1 MITNHYWYV
10 PEALSPQQCDELCS
24 LGESFEQKPGIHL
37 AGSSPEE
44 QENYRD
50 SEISWVS
57 NEFYMDLL
65 SGWIQQANKEANW
78 WFDLQTPEKIQY
90 TTYKADGHYD
100 WHIDGLADNHAARK
114 LKSKTPNPCPLNETI
129 DPNLQG
135 LVRKLSLTLNLS
147 KPEDHQGGVLEI
159 VHNNTLHQFPDPPKG
174 SLVVFPSWFRHRI
187 TPITQGIRKSAVMW
201 YNGLPLR

>member
-1 MITNHYWYV
+1 M
-10 PEALSPQQCDELCS
+10 
-24 LGESFEQKPGIHL
+24 GESFEQKPGIHL
-37 AGSSPEE
+37 AGFSPEE

-57 NEFYMDLL
+57 NEFYMNLL

-90 TTYKADGHYD
+90 TTYKVDGHYD

-114 LKSKTPNPCPLNETI
+114 LKSKTPNPCPLDETI
-129 DPNLQG
+129 DPNFQG

-159 VHNNTLHQFPDPPKG
+159 VHDNTLHQFPDPPKG

-201 YNGLPLR
+201 HNGLPLR